1 MRIHIGNTLRTVPRV
16 KMAQKMNRKEGF
28 SGEGWVEVRPFDL
41 VNGEKV
47 YRVDEFSRHNL
58 IVSKGREGLIDLLQ
72 GVKPKTLKYIRWGKG
87 GALAFPDGDP
97 LVPLT
102 VNDSDLDVA
111 SFLLDKQLST
121 PTRPSPTQ
129 LVYSETL
136 ISDEVNSDVNEAA
149 VMFEDNT
156 TFDRTI
162 FARITFPTLRLTND
176 RGTGIDLTW
185 TFNFTRSAEA

>member
-1 MRIHIGNTLRTVPRV
+1 MRINIGNTLRTVPKV
-16 KMAQKMNRKEGF
+16 KIGQRLNRMEGF
-28 SGEGWVEVRPFDL
+28 SGEGWVEVKPFDL
-41 VNGEKV
+41 VNGQKM
-47 YRVDEFSRHNL
+47 YRYDEFSDHNL
-58 IVSKGREGLIDLLQ
+58 IVSKGREGLIDLLI

-97 LVPLT
+97 LAPLP
-102 VNDSDLDVA
+102 VSDTDEDVT
-111 SFLLDKQLST
+111 SFLLDKQLSV

-129 LVYSETL
+129 VVYSETL

-149 VMFEDNT
+149 MMFEDNV
-156 TFDRTI
+156 TFVRTI

-185 TFNFTRSAEA
+185 TFNFTRSTEA